1 MRAVLF
7 LTLFLPALTSFAET
21 DKLQVVRD
29 GSTAERAV
37 MVPHRSTH
45 KVVDWEWQWIKG
57 HHPFASALSWMHQ
70 CVCEHHRLYDLY
82 IVDTPAGKRNVYFDV
97 GEKCD

>member
-1 MRAVLF
+1 MRAALF

-57 HHPFASALSWMHQ
+57 HHPFASASIIGCTTCISLIHQ
-70 CVCEHHRLYDLY
+70 PENETSISASVRSATKF
-82 IVDTPAGKRNVYFDV
+82 VAAT
-97 GEKCD
+97 